1 MGVRFSHLAFGAA
14 ALFPWTVATS
24 AWAQTWS
31 VSITPANLGKVA
43 MPNSTSTFH
52 IHPNGAVVTQTG
64 SGIFVGGAPA
74 ARALVTV
81 GCTGTTT
88 CNNTHIKVVITR
100 TTPVDAPVSSL
111 TSFTVAMSDASLA
124 GSAPSPASSI
134 TFTLNP
140 ISKNTSKS
148 FYVGMDMA
156 VLGSGSST
164 GPGAGPWTV
173 TVSNTSGHSAASSAT
188 STQITSLRPIGVT
201 KSSDLAFGVIVKPAS
216 GSGTVTMA
224 PGGGMSF
231 TNGIINVG
239 DHAPALFKITGEGGA
254 AFSFS
259 LQPTMTMSAGAGTS
273 LLVTTIGSGTYTL
286 GSTLGASGT
295 TSLAVGGSF
304 PLSSTTKS
312 AHYSGSFSVL
322 AIYN

>member
-31 VSITPANLGKVA
+31 VSITPANIGKVA
-43 MPNSTSTFH
+43 MPSGASTFH
-52 IHPNGAVVTQTG
+52 VHADGSVVSQTG
-64 SGIFVGGAPA
+64 AGVFIGGAPA
-74 ARALVTV
+74 ARALVTI
-81 GCTGTTT
+81 GCSVQIA
-88 CNNTHIKVVITR
+88 CNNTHIKVVIAR
-100 TTPVDAPVSSL
+100 SSPYDAPVSSL
-111 TSFTVAMSDASLA
+111 TSFTVAMNDATLS
-124 GSAPSPASSI
+124 GSAPTPASSI
-134 TFTLNP
+134 TFSLQP
-140 ISKNTSKS
+140 ISRGSSQS
-148 FYVGMDMA
+148 FYVGMDMT
-156 VLGSGSST
+156 VSGSGTAT
-164 GPGAGPWTV
+164 GPGGGPWTV
-173 TVSNTSGHSAASSAT
+173 TASTTGGASAVSTPT

-201 KSSDLAFGVIVKPAS
+201 KSTDLAFGVIVKPAS

-231 TNGIINVG
+231 TGGVTNVG
-239 DHAPALFKITGEGGA
+239 SHAPALFNITGEGGS

-286 GSTLGASGT
+286 GSTLGASGA

-304 PLSSTTKS
+304 PLGSTTKS
-312 AHYSGSFSVL
+312 AAYSGSFSVL